1 MYIKQLKIK
10 NIRSISDFEMTF
22 PNPAGWHVLI
32 GDNGAGKST
41 IVRAVAAALIGP
53 YEIPAARLIWKDWL
67 KKGEEQG
74 EVNLEVYQ
82 DEEYDKADSNYKFP
96 NENLIKNRFILSK
109 RNDNHVGVMHGEVRM
124 RNNNEVSMAL
134 NWGYDTTG
142 WFSAAYGPF
151 RRFTGGDESKNVI
164 FESSPKVGAHL
175 SVFGED
181 VALTEALVWLKDLE
195 EKELRKKKLIRLSA
209 EIDAN
214 GKVIEQNNKEDFL
227 GKIGDF
233 LRGIKGLEN
242 LAGMN
247 EDDAQIELGKLFDAH
262 EKSVEEGVLILSS
275 LKSFLNES
283 NLLPHNTQFEG
294 FDADGNI
301 IFKDGRGNSIPVVEM
316 SDGYRSILS
325 LLFDLIRQL
334 IRVYGEDAVLE
345 NIKKGEMNIPVP
357 GVVLIDEVDAHLH
370 PTWQVR
376 IGEWFTEYFPQIQFI
391 VTTHSPLVCRAAKK
405 GSIWQLAAPVEGGTH
420 KEITGL
426 EKERL
431 IYGNILDAYG
441 TELFGASPVRSQ
453 ASEEKKARLGKLN
466 TMFAIGK
473 ISKEEEKER
482 QELLKILSTD
492 DPTGF

>member
-10 NIRSISDFEMTF
+10 NIRSISDFEMNF

-53 YEIPAARLIWKDWL
+53 FEIPAARLVWKDWL
-67 KKGEEQG
+67 KKGEEEG
-74 EVNLEVYQ
+74 TIDLEISI
-82 DEEYDKADSNYKFP
+82 DKLYDKYKEDNKPYKDDLIWNKFRVK
-96 NENLIKNRFILSK
+96 NENNKVISEFNLIHKKFTYPKHFNWDN
-109 RNDNHVGVMHGEVRM
+109 ND
-124 RNNNEVSMAL
+124 
-134 NWGYDTTG
+134 G

-151 RRFTGGDESKNVI
+151 RRFTGGDESKNII

-181 VALTEALVWLKDLE
+181 VALTEALIWLKELEDVKLKKSVKDALNINRRKVLDLKEELNVFYKTKGSIGKDLE
-195 EKELRKKKLIRLSA
+195 DYFRLKFEEVQVKVDELERVMKS
-209 EIDAN
+209 E
-214 GKVIEQNNKEDFL
+214 VIEGEIAL
-227 GKIGDF
+227 
-233 LRGIKGLEN
+233 
-242 LAGMN
+242 
-247 EDDAQIELGKLFDAH
+247 
-262 EKSVEEGVLILSS
+262 LSY
-275 LKSFLNES
+275 LKYFLNKS
-283 NLLPHNTQFEG
+283 NLLPHNTKFEG
-294 FDADGNI
+294 FDEDENI
-301 IFKDGRGNSIPVVEM
+301 IFKDGRGNTIPVVEM

-325 LLFDLIRQL
+325 LIFDLIRQL
-334 IRVYGEDAVLE
+334 IRVYGEDAVLA

-405 GSIWQLAAPVEGGTH
+405 GSIWQLATPVNGGTH

-441 TELFGASPVRSQ
+441 TELFGASPVRS
-453 ASEEKKARLGKLN
+453 AESEEKKAKLGKLN
-466 TMFAIGK
+466 TLFAIGK
-473 ISKEEEKER
+473 ISKEEENER

>member
-10 NIRSISDFEMTF
+10 NIRSISDFEMKF

-67 KKGEEQG
+67 RKGEDEG
-74 EVNLEVYQ
+74 ELKLEIYQ
-82 DEEYDKADSNYKFP
+82 NKEYDKADSNYKSP
-96 NENLIKNRFILSK
+96 NIDLIENRFIISK
-109 RNDNHVGVMHGEVRM
+109 RNDKKVGVAHREGGR
-124 RNNNEVSMAL
+124 RDNDKVSTAL
-134 NWGYDTTG
+134 NWGDDTKG

-164 FESSPKVGAHL
+164 FEASPKVGAHL

-181 VALTEALVWLKDLE
+181 VALTEALEWLRELNGTTLTRVINRESKSLKKTEKHLE
-195 EKELRKKKLIRLSA
+195 SLYNLINHFKANEALKPNIAEMEDMMLNYRKS
-209 EIDAN
+209 IDALIPEN
-214 GKVIEQNNKEDFL
+214 DTEDIKEEVSL
-227 GKIGDF
+227 
-233 LRGIKGLEN
+233 
-242 LAGMN
+242 
-247 EDDAQIELGKLFDAH
+247 LFY
-262 EKSVEEGVLILSS
+262 
-275 LKSFLNES
+275 LKSFLNKS
-283 NLLPHNTQFEG
+283 NLLPHNTKFEG
-294 FDADGNI
+294 FDVDGNI
-301 IFKDGRGNSIPVVEM
+301 IFKDGRGNTIPVVEM

-334 IRVYGEDAVLE
+334 IRVYGEDVVLE

-376 IGEWFTEYFPQIQFI
+376 IGEWFTKYFPQIQFI

-405 GSIWQLAAPVEGGTH
+405 GSIWQLAAPVNGGTH

-441 TELFGASPVRSQ
+441 TELFGASPVRSVE
-453 ASEEKKARLGKLN
+453 SDKMKARLGKLN

-473 ISKEEEKER
+473 ISKEEETER
-482 QELLKILSTD
+482 QGLLKILSTD